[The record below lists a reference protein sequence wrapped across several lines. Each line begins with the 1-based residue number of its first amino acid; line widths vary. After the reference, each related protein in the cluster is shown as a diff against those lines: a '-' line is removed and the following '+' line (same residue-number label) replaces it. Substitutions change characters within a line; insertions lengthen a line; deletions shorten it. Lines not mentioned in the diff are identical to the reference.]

1 MDEEL
6 LDAFAE
12 CCLWIHKVLFHLV
25 TKYLTVFIMPCLHI
39 TIIVIMFGIQQ
50 FLVIGSTSKYITT
63 DHYLTSLVCT
73 QIVVYKIF
81 IILCRDRHHH

>member
-1 MDEEL
+1 
-6 LDAFAE
+6 
-12 CCLWIHKVLFHLV
+12 
-25 TKYLTVFIMPCLHI
+25 
-39 TIIVIMFGIQQ
+39 MFGIQQ

-81 IILCRDRHHH
+81 IILCRDRHHHWQITPPGCGDETPTKR